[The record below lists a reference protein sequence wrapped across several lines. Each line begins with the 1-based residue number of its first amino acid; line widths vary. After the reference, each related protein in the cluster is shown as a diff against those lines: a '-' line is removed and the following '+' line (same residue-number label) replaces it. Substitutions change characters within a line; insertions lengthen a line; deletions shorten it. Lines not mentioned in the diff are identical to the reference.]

1 MKKNFY
7 LHIVSLF
14 LLFSTSC
21 SGDDTNN
28 VSPVLEG
35 MSPENFPVLDG
46 SDSTEPLRDILMC
59 RIFGF
64 QYKWERY
71 SPFLQDPTRAK
82 QEVRPVYACSDSQR
96 ALIEKK
102 MQKSNTHQSY
112 MNLIDGKVELVIAAR
127 AASRD
132 ENKYARDNNVALI
145 EKPIAKDAL
154 TFMVNNSNPI
164 ECLSVEQIRKIY
176 TGDITNWQEVGGE
189 DMLIT
194 PYVRNRNSGSQEKFE
209 TMVMDGLEIK
219 KFPEWHMGTA
229 METPYFQIENDR
241 SGIAFTPYYYY
252 SVIVGYGSTK
262 AIGIEGVSMI
272 KENIYNDTYP
282 YVTNIYASIR
292 ADIDKSSTA
301 YKIFEFLTS
310 DKGQSVVE
318 ESGYIP
324 LHKSSTGI
332 SKQTNDGKIEVSYL
346 HGNIAVK
353 CDECLQK
360 IQVFDLNGT
369 KVFSKSVNDKFIKIH
384 HHLSGVFVISLF
396 FDNGSSYIKNLKSAT
411 YRVSWEFTCKTTKI
425 LLLYIFLGHN
435 RNVVNTKFPYP
446 IKRLEVIRRFNQ
458 KSMAFNQSLS

>member
-1 MKKNFY
+1 MKKNIY

-35 MSPENFPVLDG
+35 MTPENFPVLDG

-219 KFPEWHMGTA
+219 KFPEWHMGTT

-262 AIGIEGVSMI
+262 AIGIEGVGMT

-346 HGNIAVK
+346 HGNIVVK

-396 FDNGSSYIKNLKSAT
+396 FDNGSSYIK
-411 YRVSWEFTCKTTKI
+411 KI
-425 LLLYIFLGHN
+425 ICSG
-435 RNVVNTKFPYP
+435 K
-446 IKRLEVIRRFNQ
+446 
-458 KSMAFNQSLS
+458 

>member
-1 MKKNFY
+1 VEKQIAITPILLMLIVYEKNFY

-396 FDNGSSYIKNLKSAT
+396 FDNGSSYIK
-411 YRVSWEFTCKTTKI
+411 KI
-425 LLLYIFLGHN
+425 ICSG
-435 RNVVNTKFPYP
+435 K
-446 IKRLEVIRRFNQ
+446 
-458 KSMAFNQSLS
+458 

>member
-1 MKKNFY
+1 M
-7 LHIVSLF
+7 
-14 LLFSTSC
+14 LFSTSC

-35 MSPENFPVLDG
+35 MTPENFPVLDG

-154 TFMVNNSNPI
+154 TFMVNNSNSI
-164 ECLSVEQIRKIY
+164 ESLSVEQIRKIY
-176 TGDITNWQEVGGE
+176 TGDIANWQEVGGE

-219 KFPEWHMGTA
+219 KFPEWHMGTT

-262 AIGIEGVSMI
+262 AIGIEGVGMT

-396 FDNGSSYIKNLKSAT
+396 FDNGSSYIK
-411 YRVSWEFTCKTTKI
+411 KI
-425 LLLYIFLGHN
+425 ICSG
-435 RNVVNTKFPYP
+435 K
-446 IKRLEVIRRFNQ
+446 
-458 KSMAFNQSLS
+458 

>member
-1 MKKNFY
+1 MKKNIY

-35 MSPENFPVLDG
+35 MTPENFPVLDG

-154 TFMVNNSNPI
+154 TFMVNNSNSI
-164 ECLSVEQIRKIY
+164 ESLSVEQIRKIY
-176 TGDITNWQEVGGE
+176 TGDIANWQEVGGE

-262 AIGIEGVSMI
+262 AIGIEGVGMT

-396 FDNGSSYIKNLKSAT
+396 FNNGSSYIK
-411 YRVSWEFTCKTTKI
+411 KI
-425 LLLYIFLGHN
+425 ICSG
-435 RNVVNTKFPYP
+435 K
-446 IKRLEVIRRFNQ
+446 
-458 KSMAFNQSLS
+458 

>member
-1 MKKNFY
+1 MEKQIAIPPILLMLIVYEKNIY

-35 MSPENFPVLDG
+35 MTPENFPVLDG

-154 TFMVNNSNPI
+154 TFMVNNSNSI
-164 ECLSVEQIRKIY
+164 ESLSVEQIRKIY
-176 TGDITNWQEVGGE
+176 TGDIANWQEVGGE

-219 KFPEWHMGTA
+219 KFPEWHMGTT

-262 AIGIEGVSMI
+262 AIGIEGVGMT

-396 FDNGSSYIKNLKSAT
+396 FDNGSSYIK
-411 YRVSWEFTCKTTKI
+411 KI
-425 LLLYIFLGHN
+425 ICSG
-435 RNVVNTKFPYP
+435 K
-446 IKRLEVIRRFNQ
+446 
-458 KSMAFNQSLS
+458 

>member
-1 MKKNFY
+1 MKKNIY

-35 MSPENFPVLDG
+35 MTPENFPVLDG

-219 KFPEWHMGTA
+219 KFPEWHMGTT

-262 AIGIEGVSMI
+262 AIGIEGVGMT

-346 HGNIAVK
+346 HGSIAVK

-396 FDNGSSYIKNLKSAT
+396 FDNGSSYIK
-411 YRVSWEFTCKTTKI
+411 KI
-425 LLLYIFLGHN
+425 ICSG
-435 RNVVNTKFPYP
+435 K
-446 IKRLEVIRRFNQ
+446 
-458 KSMAFNQSLS
+458 

>member
-1 MKKNFY
+1 MEKQIAIPPILLMLIVYEKNIY

-35 MSPENFPVLDG
+35 MTPENFPVLDG

-154 TFMVNNSNPI
+154 TFMVNNSNSI
-164 ECLSVEQIRKIY
+164 ESLSVEQIRKIY
-176 TGDITNWQEVGGE
+176 TGDIANWQEVGGE

-229 METPYFQIENDR
+229 METPYFQIENDS

-396 FDNGSSYIKNLKSAT
+396 FDNGSSYIK
-411 YRVSWEFTCKTTKI
+411 KI
-425 LLLYIFLGHN
+425 ICSG
-435 RNVVNTKFPYP
+435 K
-446 IKRLEVIRRFNQ
+446 
-458 KSMAFNQSLS
+458 

>member
-1 MKKNFY
+1 MKKNIY

-35 MSPENFPVLDG
+35 MTPENFPVLDG

-132 ENKYARDNNVALI
+132 ENKYAWDNNVALI

-219 KFPEWHMGTA
+219 KFPEWHMGTT

-262 AIGIEGVSMI
+262 AIGIEGVGMT

-396 FDNGSSYIKNLKSAT
+396 FDNGSSYIK
-411 YRVSWEFTCKTTKI
+411 KI
-425 LLLYIFLGHN
+425 ICSG
-435 RNVVNTKFPYP
+435 K
-446 IKRLEVIRRFNQ
+446 
-458 KSMAFNQSLS
+458 

>member
-1 MKKNFY
+1 MKKNIY

-154 TFMVNNSNPI
+154 TFMVNNSNSI
-164 ECLSVEQIRKIY
+164 ESLSVKQIRKIY

-219 KFPEWHMGTA
+219 KFPEWHMGTT

-262 AIGIEGVSMI
+262 AIGIEGVGMT

-396 FDNGSSYIKNLKSAT
+396 FDNGSSYIK
-411 YRVSWEFTCKTTKI
+411 KI
-425 LLLYIFLGHN
+425 ICSG
-435 RNVVNTKFPYP
+435 K
-446 IKRLEVIRRFNQ
+446 
-458 KSMAFNQSLS
+458 

>member
-282 YVTNIYASIR
+282 YVTHIYASIR

-396 FDNGSSYIKNLKSAT
+396 FDNGSSYIK
-411 YRVSWEFTCKTTKI
+411 KI
-425 LLLYIFLGHN
+425 ICSG
-435 RNVVNTKFPYP
+435 K
-446 IKRLEVIRRFNQ
+446 
-458 KSMAFNQSLS
+458 

>member
-1 MKKNFY
+1 MKKNIY

-102 MQKSNTHQSY
+102 MQMSNTHQSY

-154 TFMVNNSNPI
+154 TFMVNNSNSI
-164 ECLSVEQIRKIY
+164 ESLSVEQIRKIY
-176 TGDITNWQEVGGE
+176 TGDIANWQEVGGE

-219 KFPEWHMGTA
+219 KFPEWHMGTT

-262 AIGIEGVSMI
+262 AIGIEGVGMT

-396 FDNGSSYIKNLKSAT
+396 FDNGSSYIK
-411 YRVSWEFTCKTTKI
+411 KI
-425 LLLYIFLGHN
+425 ICSG
-435 RNVVNTKFPYP
+435 K
-446 IKRLEVIRRFNQ
+446 
-458 KSMAFNQSLS
+458 

>member
-1 MKKNFY
+1 MKKNIY

-154 TFMVNNSNPI
+154 TFMVNNSNSI
-164 ECLSVEQIRKIY
+164 ESLSVEQIRKIY
-176 TGDITNWQEVGGE
+176 TGDIANWQEVGGE

-219 KFPEWHMGTA
+219 KFPEWHMGTT

-262 AIGIEGVSMI
+262 AIGIEGVGMT

-396 FDNGSSYIKNLKSAT
+396 FDNGSSYIK
-411 YRVSWEFTCKTTKI
+411 KI
-425 LLLYIFLGHN
+425 ICSG
-435 RNVVNTKFPYP
+435 K
-446 IKRLEVIRRFNQ
+446 
-458 KSMAFNQSLS
+458 

>member
-1 MKKNFY
+1 MKKNIY

-35 MSPENFPVLDG
+35 MTPENFPVLDG

-154 TFMVNNSNPI
+154 TFMVNNSNSI
-164 ECLSVEQIRKIY
+164 ESLSVEQIRKIY
-176 TGDITNWQEVGGE
+176 TGDIANWQEVGGE

-219 KFPEWHMGTA
+219 KFPEWHMGTT

-262 AIGIEGVSMI
+262 AIGIEGVGMT

-396 FDNGSSYIKNLKSAT
+396 FDNGSSY
-411 YRVSWEFTCKTTKI
+411 
-425 LLLYIFLGHN
+425 
-435 RNVVNTKFPYP
+435 
-446 IKRLEVIRRFNQ
+446 Q
-458 KSMAFNQSLS
+458 

>member
-1 MKKNFY
+1 MEKQIAITPILLMLIVYEKNFY

-219 KFPEWHMGTA
+219 KFPEWHMGTT

-396 FDNGSSYIKNLKSAT
+396 FDNGSSYIK
-411 YRVSWEFTCKTTKI
+411 KI
-425 LLLYIFLGHN
+425 ICSG
-435 RNVVNTKFPYP
+435 K
-446 IKRLEVIRRFNQ
+446 
-458 KSMAFNQSLS
+458 

>member
-154 TFMVNNSNPI
+154 TFMVNNSNSI
-164 ECLSVEQIRKIY
+164 ESLSVEQIRKIY
-176 TGDITNWQEVGGE
+176 TGDIANWQEVGGE

-219 KFPEWHMGTA
+219 KFPEWHMGTT

-262 AIGIEGVSMI
+262 AIGIEGVGMT

-396 FDNGSSYIKNLKSAT
+396 FDNGSSYIK
-411 YRVSWEFTCKTTKI
+411 KI
-425 LLLYIFLGHN
+425 ICSG
-435 RNVVNTKFPYP
+435 K
-446 IKRLEVIRRFNQ
+446 
-458 KSMAFNQSLS
+458 

>member
-1 MKKNFY
+1 MEKQIAITPILLMLIVYEKNFY

-154 TFMVNNSNPI
+154 TFMVNNSNSI

-219 KFPEWHMGTA
+219 KFPEWHMGTT

-262 AIGIEGVSMI
+262 AIGIEGVGMT

-396 FDNGSSYIKNLKSAT
+396 FDNGSSYIK
-411 YRVSWEFTCKTTKI
+411 KI
-425 LLLYIFLGHN
+425 ICSG
-435 RNVVNTKFPYP
+435 K
-446 IKRLEVIRRFNQ
+446 
-458 KSMAFNQSLS
+458 

>member
-35 MSPENFPVLDG
+35 MTPENFPVLDG

-132 ENKYARDNNVALI
+132 ENKYARDNNVVLI

-154 TFMVNNSNPI
+154 TFMVNNSNSI
-164 ECLSVEQIRKIY
+164 ESLSVEQIRKIY
-176 TGDITNWQEVGGE
+176 TGDIANWQEVGGE

-219 KFPEWHMGTA
+219 KFPEWHMGTT

-262 AIGIEGVSMI
+262 AIGIEGVGMT

-396 FDNGSSYIKNLKSAT
+396 FDNGSSYIK
-411 YRVSWEFTCKTTKI
+411 KI
-425 LLLYIFLGHN
+425 ICSG
-435 RNVVNTKFPYP
+435 K
-446 IKRLEVIRRFNQ
+446 
-458 KSMAFNQSLS
+458 

>member
-1 MKKNFY
+1 MKKNIY

-35 MSPENFPVLDG
+35 MTPENFPVLDG

-154 TFMVNNSNPI
+154 TFMVNNSNSI
-164 ECLSVEQIRKIY
+164 ESLSVEQIRKIY
-176 TGDITNWQEVGGE
+176 TGDIANWQEVGGE

-219 KFPEWHMGTA
+219 KFPEWHMGTT

-262 AIGIEGVSMI
+262 AIGIEGVGMT

-396 FDNGSSYIKNLKSAT
+396 FDNGSSYIK
-411 YRVSWEFTCKTTKI
+411 KI
-425 LLLYIFLGHN
+425 ICSG
-435 RNVVNTKFPYP
+435 K
-446 IKRLEVIRRFNQ
+446 
-458 KSMAFNQSLS
+458 

>member
-35 MSPENFPVLDG
+35 MTPENFPVLDG

-154 TFMVNNSNPI
+154 TFMVNNSNSI
-164 ECLSVEQIRKIY
+164 ESLSVEQIRKIY
-176 TGDITNWQEVGGE
+176 TGDIANWQEVGGE

-219 KFPEWHMGTA
+219 KFPEWHMGTT

-262 AIGIEGVSMI
+262 AIGIEGVGMT

-396 FDNGSSYIKNLKSAT
+396 FDNGSSYIK
-411 YRVSWEFTCKTTKI
+411 KI
-425 LLLYIFLGHN
+425 ICSG
-435 RNVVNTKFPYP
+435 K
-446 IKRLEVIRRFNQ
+446 
-458 KSMAFNQSLS
+458 

>member
-96 ALIEKK
+96 AFIEKK

-219 KFPEWHMGTA
+219 KFPEWHMGTT

-262 AIGIEGVSMI
+262 AIGIEGVGMT

-396 FDNGSSYIKNLKSAT
+396 FDNGSSYIK
-411 YRVSWEFTCKTTKI
+411 KI
-425 LLLYIFLGHN
+425 ICSG
-435 RNVVNTKFPYP
+435 K
-446 IKRLEVIRRFNQ
+446 
-458 KSMAFNQSLS
+458 

>member
-154 TFMVNNSNPI
+154 TFMVNNSNSI
-164 ECLSVEQIRKIY
+164 ESLSVEQIRKIY
-176 TGDITNWQEVGGE
+176 TGDIANWQEVGGE

-262 AIGIEGVSMI
+262 AIGIEGVGMT

-396 FDNGSSYIKNLKSAT
+396 FDNGSSYIK
-411 YRVSWEFTCKTTKI
+411 KI
-425 LLLYIFLGHN
+425 ICSG
-435 RNVVNTKFPYP
+435 K
-446 IKRLEVIRRFNQ
+446 
-458 KSMAFNQSLS
+458 

>member
-1 MKKNFY
+1 MKKNIY

-14 LLFSTSC
+14 LLFPTSC

-35 MSPENFPVLDG
+35 MTPENFPVLDG

-154 TFMVNNSNPI
+154 TFMVNNSNSI
-164 ECLSVEQIRKIY
+164 ESLSVEQIRKIY
-176 TGDITNWQEVGGE
+176 TGDIANWQEVGGE

-262 AIGIEGVSMI
+262 AIGIEGVGMT

-396 FDNGSSYIKNLKSAT
+396 FNNGSSYIK
-411 YRVSWEFTCKTTKI
+411 KI
-425 LLLYIFLGHN
+425 ICSG
-435 RNVVNTKFPYP
+435 K
-446 IKRLEVIRRFNQ
+446 
-458 KSMAFNQSLS
+458 

>member
-1 MKKNFY
+1 MKKYIY
-7 LHIVSLF
+7 LCIVSLF
-14 LLFSTSC
+14 LLSSTSC
-21 SGDDTNN
+21 SGDDTNKI
-28 VSPVLEG
+28 SPVLEG
-35 MSPENFPVLDG
+35 ITPGNFPVLDG

-132 ENKYARDNNVALI
+132 ENKYAKDNNVALI

-164 ECLSVEQIRKIY
+164 ESLTVEQIRKIY
-176 TGDITNWQEVGGE
+176 TGDITNWQEVGG
-189 DMLIT
+189 DNMLIT

-219 KFPEWHMGTA
+219 KFPEWHVGIA
-229 METPYFQIENDR
+229 METPYFQIENDI

-262 AIGIEGVSMI
+262 AIGVDGVSMT

-282 YVTNIYASIR
+282 YVTNIYASVR

-332 SKQTNDGKIEVSYL
+332 SKQTNEGKIEVSYL

-353 CDECLQK
+353 SDECLQK
-360 IQVFDLNGT
+360 IQVFDLKGT
-369 KVFSKSVNDKFIKIH
+369 QVISKNVNDKSIKIH
-384 HHLSGVFVISLF
+384 HHLCGVFVVSLIL
-396 FDNGSSYIKNLKSAT
+396 DNGSSYVKKIVCCGKS
-411 YRVSWEFTCKTTKI
+411 Y
-425 LLLYIFLGHN
+425 
-435 RNVVNTKFPYP
+435 
-446 IKRLEVIRRFNQ
+446 
-458 KSMAFNQSLS
+458 

>member
-1 MKKNFY
+1 MKKNIY

-35 MSPENFPVLDG
+35 MTPENFPVLDG

-154 TFMVNNSNPI
+154 TFMVNNSNSI
-164 ECLSVEQIRKIY
+164 ESLSVEQIRKIY
-176 TGDITNWQEVGGE
+176 TGDIANWQEVGGE

-262 AIGIEGVSMI
+262 AIGIEGVGMT

-301 YKIFEFLTS
+301 YNFFEFLTS

-396 FDNGSSYIKNLKSAT
+396 FDNGSSYIK
-411 YRVSWEFTCKTTKI
+411 KI
-425 LLLYIFLGHN
+425 ICSG
-435 RNVVNTKFPYP
+435 K
-446 IKRLEVIRRFNQ
+446 
-458 KSMAFNQSLS
+458 

>member
-1 MKKNFY
+1 MEKQIAITPILLMLIVYEKNFY

-176 TGDITNWQEVGGE
+176 TGDIANWQEVGGE

-396 FDNGSSYIKNLKSAT
+396 FDNGSSYIK
-411 YRVSWEFTCKTTKI
+411 KI
-425 LLLYIFLGHN
+425 ICSG
-435 RNVVNTKFPYP
+435 K
-446 IKRLEVIRRFNQ
+446 
-458 KSMAFNQSLS
+458 

>member
-1 MKKNFY
+1 MEKQIAITPILLMLIVYEKNFY

-14 LLFSTSC
+14 LMFSTSC

-64 QYKWERY
+64 RYKWERY

-324 LHKSSTGI
+324 LHKSSAGI

-396 FDNGSSYIKNLKSAT
+396 FDNGSSYIK
-411 YRVSWEFTCKTTKI
+411 KI
-425 LLLYIFLGHN
+425 ICSG
-435 RNVVNTKFPYP
+435 K
-446 IKRLEVIRRFNQ
+446 
-458 KSMAFNQSLS
+458 

>member
-1 MKKNFY
+1 MEKQIAITPILLMLIVYEKNFY

-14 LLFSTSC
+14 LMFSTSC

-396 FDNGSSYIKNLKSAT
+396 FDNGSSYIK
-411 YRVSWEFTCKTTKI
+411 KI
-425 LLLYIFLGHN
+425 ICSG
-435 RNVVNTKFPYP
+435 K
-446 IKRLEVIRRFNQ
+446 
-458 KSMAFNQSLS
+458 

>member
-1 MKKNFY
+1 MEKQIAITPILLMLIVYEKNFY

-219 KFPEWHMGTA
+219 KFPEWHMGTT

-262 AIGIEGVSMI
+262 AIGIEGVGMT

-396 FDNGSSYIKNLKSAT
+396 LIMD
-411 YRVSWEFTCKTTKI
+411 
-425 LLLYIFLGHN
+425 LLI
-435 RNVVNTKFPYP
+435 
-446 IKRLEVIRRFNQ
+446 
-458 KSMAFNQSLS
+458 

>member
-1 MKKNFY
+1 M
-7 LHIVSLF
+7 F

-35 MSPENFPVLDG
+35 MTPENFPVLDG

-154 TFMVNNSNPI
+154 TFMVNNSNSI
-164 ECLSVEQIRKIY
+164 ESLSVEQIRKIY
-176 TGDITNWQEVGGE
+176 TGDIANWQEVGGE

-219 KFPEWHMGTA
+219 KFPEWHMGTT

-262 AIGIEGVSMI
+262 AIGIEGVGMT

-396 FDNGSSYIKNLKSAT
+396 FDNGSSYIK
-411 YRVSWEFTCKTTKI
+411 KI
-425 LLLYIFLGHN
+425 ICSG
-435 RNVVNTKFPYP
+435 K
-446 IKRLEVIRRFNQ
+446 
-458 KSMAFNQSLS
+458 

>member
-1 MKKNFY
+1 MLNYSVAELRFMKKNIY

-35 MSPENFPVLDG
+35 MTPENFPVLDG

-154 TFMVNNSNPI
+154 TFMVNNSNSI
-164 ECLSVEQIRKIY
+164 ESLSVEQIRKIY
-176 TGDITNWQEVGGE
+176 TGDIANWQEVGGE

-219 KFPEWHMGTA
+219 KFPEWHMGTT

-262 AIGIEGVSMI
+262 AIGIEGVGMT

-396 FDNGSSYIKNLKSAT
+396 FDNGSSYIK
-411 YRVSWEFTCKTTKI
+411 KI
-425 LLLYIFLGHN
+425 ICSG
-435 RNVVNTKFPYP
+435 K
-446 IKRLEVIRRFNQ
+446 
-458 KSMAFNQSLS
+458 

>member
-1 MKKNFY
+1 MKKTIY

-35 MSPENFPVLDG
+35 MTPENFPVLDG

-219 KFPEWHMGTA
+219 KFPEWHMGTT

-262 AIGIEGVSMI
+262 AIGIEGVGMT

-396 FDNGSSYIKNLKSAT
+396 FDNGSSYIK
-411 YRVSWEFTCKTTKI
+411 KI
-425 LLLYIFLGHN
+425 ICSG
-435 RNVVNTKFPYP
+435 K
-446 IKRLEVIRRFNQ
+446 
-458 KSMAFNQSLS
+458 

>member
-1 MKKNFY
+1 MEKQIAIPPILLMLIVYEKNIY

-35 MSPENFPVLDG
+35 MTPENFPVLDG

-154 TFMVNNSNPI
+154 TFMVNNSNSI
-164 ECLSVEQIRKIY
+164 ESLSVEQIRKIY
-176 TGDITNWQEVGGE
+176 TGDIANWQEVGGE

-219 KFPEWHMGTA
+219 KFPEWHMGTT

-241 SGIAFTPYYYY
+241 SGIAFTPYYY

-262 AIGIEGVSMI
+262 AIGIEGVGMT

-396 FDNGSSYIKNLKSAT
+396 FDNGSSYIK
-411 YRVSWEFTCKTTKI
+411 KI
-425 LLLYIFLGHN
+425 ICSG
-435 RNVVNTKFPYP
+435 K
-446 IKRLEVIRRFNQ
+446 
-458 KSMAFNQSLS
+458 

>member
-1 MKKNFY
+1 MKKNIY

-35 MSPENFPVLDG
+35 MTPENFPVLDG

-154 TFMVNNSNPI
+154 TFMVNNSNSI
-164 ECLSVEQIRKIY
+164 ESLSVEQIRKIY
-176 TGDITNWQEVGGE
+176 TGDIANWQEVGGE

-396 FDNGSSYIKNLKSAT
+396 FDNGSSYT
-411 YRVSWEFTCKTTKI
+411 
-425 LLLYIFLGHN
+425 
-435 RNVVNTKFPYP
+435 
-446 IKRLEVIRRFNQ
+446 
-458 KSMAFNQSLS
+458 

>member
-1 MKKNFY
+1 MKKNIY

-35 MSPENFPVLDG
+35 MTPENFPVLDG

-112 MNLIDGKVELVIAAR
+112 MNLINGKVELVIAAR

-132 ENKYARDNNVALI
+132 ENKYARTNNVALI

-219 KFPEWHMGTA
+219 NFPKWHMGTT

-262 AIGIEGVSMI
+262 AIGIEGVGMT

-292 ADIDKSSTA
+292 ADIDKNSTA

-396 FDNGSSYIKNLKSAT
+396 FDNGSSYIK
-411 YRVSWEFTCKTTKI
+411 KI
-425 LLLYIFLGHN
+425 ICSG
-435 RNVVNTKFPYP
+435 K
-446 IKRLEVIRRFNQ
+446 
-458 KSMAFNQSLS
+458 

>member
-1 MKKNFY
+1 MKKNIY

-35 MSPENFPVLDG
+35 MTPENFPVLDG

-154 TFMVNNSNPI
+154 TFMVNNSNSI
-164 ECLSVEQIRKIY
+164 ESLSVEQIRKIY
-176 TGDITNWQEVGGE
+176 TGDIANWQEVGGE

-219 KFPEWHMGTA
+219 KFPEWHMGTT

-262 AIGIEGVSMI
+262 AIGIEGVGMT

-384 HHLSGVFVISLF
+384 HHLSGVFVISFF
-396 FDNGSSYIKNLKSAT
+396 FDNGSSYIK
-411 YRVSWEFTCKTTKI
+411 KI
-425 LLLYIFLGHN
+425 ICSG
-435 RNVVNTKFPYP
+435 K
-446 IKRLEVIRRFNQ
+446 
-458 KSMAFNQSLS
+458 

>member
-1 MKKNFY
+1 MKKNIY

-35 MSPENFPVLDG
+35 MTPENFPVLDG

-164 ECLSVEQIRKIY
+164 ECLSVEQTRKIY

-219 KFPEWHMGTA
+219 KFPEWHMGTT
-229 METPYFQIENDR
+229 MKTPYFQIENDR

-262 AIGIEGVSMI
+262 AIGIEGVGMT

-396 FDNGSSYIKNLKSAT
+396 FDNGSSYIK
-411 YRVSWEFTCKTTKI
+411 KI
-425 LLLYIFLGHN
+425 ICSG
-435 RNVVNTKFPYP
+435 K
-446 IKRLEVIRRFNQ
+446 
-458 KSMAFNQSLS
+458 

>member
-35 MSPENFPVLDG
+35 MTPENFPVLDG

-154 TFMVNNSNPI
+154 TFMVNNSNSI
-164 ECLSVEQIRKIY
+164 ESLSVEQIRKIY
-176 TGDITNWQEVGGE
+176 TGDIANWQEVGGE

-262 AIGIEGVSMI
+262 AIGIEGVGMT

-396 FDNGSSYIKNLKSAT
+396 FDNGSSYIK
-411 YRVSWEFTCKTTKI
+411 KI
-425 LLLYIFLGHN
+425 ICSG
-435 RNVVNTKFPYP
+435 K
-446 IKRLEVIRRFNQ
+446 
-458 KSMAFNQSLS
+458 

>member
-1 MKKNFY
+1 MKKNIY

-35 MSPENFPVLDG
+35 MTPENFPVLDG

-96 ALIEKK
+96 VLIEKK

-154 TFMVNNSNPI
+154 TFMVNNSNSI
-164 ECLSVEQIRKIY
+164 ESLSVEQIRKIY
-176 TGDITNWQEVGGE
+176 TGDIANWQEVGGE

-262 AIGIEGVSMI
+262 AIGIEGVGMT

-396 FDNGSSYIKNLKSAT
+396 FDNGSSYIK
-411 YRVSWEFTCKTTKI
+411 KI
-425 LLLYIFLGHN
+425 ICSG
-435 RNVVNTKFPYP
+435 K
-446 IKRLEVIRRFNQ
+446 
-458 KSMAFNQSLS
+458 

>member
-1 MKKNFY
+1 MKKNIY

-35 MSPENFPVLDG
+35 MTPENFPVLDG

-59 RIFGF
+59 RIFGL

-154 TFMVNNSNPI
+154 TFMVNNSNSI
-164 ECLSVEQIRKIY
+164 ESLSVEQIRKIY
-176 TGDITNWQEVGGE
+176 TGDIANWQEVGGE

-262 AIGIEGVSMI
+262 AISIEGVSMI

-369 KVFSKSVNDKFIKIH
+369 KVFSKSVNDKLIKIH

-396 FDNGSSYIKNLKSAT
+396 FDNGSSYIK
-411 YRVSWEFTCKTTKI
+411 KI
-425 LLLYIFLGHN
+425 ICSG
-435 RNVVNTKFPYP
+435 K
-446 IKRLEVIRRFNQ
+446 
-458 KSMAFNQSLS
+458 